1 MPETCK
7 RCGADM
13 TSDEAALN
21 YKYVGRHVTDFLC
34 PACLGHDL
42 GATPETM
49 RHMIDVFRSQ
59 GCRLFS
65 PMPTDAT
72 GSQGT
77 PGKPG
82 KPGTP

>member
-1 MPETCK
+1 MSEVCK
-7 RCGADM
+7 RCGAGM

-21 YKYVGRHVTDFLC
+21 YKYVGRHVKDFLC

-49 RHMIDVFRSQ
+49 RQMIDVFRRQ

-65 PMPTDAT
+65 PL
-72 GSQGT
+72 GSGENGQTSGGT
-77 PGKPG
+77 
-82 KPGTP
+82 

>member
-1 MPETCK
+1 MSETCK
-7 RCGADM
+7 RCGAGM

-34 PACLGHDL
+34 PACLGRDL
-42 GATPETM
+42 GASPETL

-65 PMPTDAT
+65 PMPDDTT
-72 GSQGT
+72 GR
-77 PGKPG
+77 PNEPDKP
-82 KPGTP
+82 